1 MCQVTHVTESMG
13 PNNNGQ
19 GKESGV
25 ELKVTYDM
33 QGDGNSNSPQG
44 LVSLR
49 SGTDTV
55 ENKESVSTGSNPQ
68 QRKTGTEWSLM
79 TEGSVRAVETRSKRK
94 QGEALVNNSAGGPL
108 GGNAD
113 ASVDLGGKVIL
124 SSFSGEEIASFQ
136 QKDPDISFVY
146 ENLLVGRTRPSN
158 SEAVTKSAAARHY
171 WVI

>member
-1 MCQVTHVTESMG
+1 
-13 PNNNGQ
+13 
-19 GKESGV
+19 
-25 ELKVTYDM
+25 M

-94 QGEALVNNSAGGPL
+94 EREALVNNSAGGPL

-113 ASVDLGGKVIL
+113 ASVD
-124 SSFSGEEIASFQ
+124 
-136 QKDPDISFVY
+136 
-146 ENLLVGRTRPSN
+146 
-158 SEAVTKSAAARHY
+158 
-171 WVI
+171 